1 VANLV
6 SLNFIDKTKGEKK
19 MTLYAD
25 SNFPVPKDLEAIHAN
40 QLNQLAK
47 PGSWGTGAQRLA
59 IAAEARQAG
68 IDAGMLEEPADKGT
82 APDITLPE
90 VVCKVVH
97 KLAVSPKDFLEDSY
111 LEAKNGGLSNEEYIE
126 IVGIV
131 ARTTNMDVFARGIG
145 VSLQPLPAACAGEP
159 SRIRPQAAIQEK
171 AWVPTVPNSP
181 DGGSDADTIYGGMH
195 YTYIVRGLSLVPD
208 ELRMHVEL
216 EETQYLPLNKIMNPE
231 YSHHEG
237 FSRAPTEIVAA
248 RVSALNECF
257 F

>member
-1 VANLV
+1 
-6 SLNFIDKTKGEKK
+6 

-25 SNFPVPKDLEAIHAN
+25 SDFPISEELDAIHAK
-40 QLNQLAK
+40 QLDQLAE
-47 PGSWGTGAQRLA
+47 PGSWGSGAQRLA

-68 IDAGMLEEPADKGT
+68 IDAGLLEEPADKGA
-82 APDITLPE
+82 APDLTLPD
-90 VVCKVVH
+90 VARKVVQ

-111 LEAKNGGLSNEEYIE
+111 QEAKASGLSDEEYTE

-131 ARTTNMDVFARGIG
+131 ARITDMDVFARGIG
-145 VSLQPLPAACAGEP
+145 VPLRPLPAARPGEP
-159 SRIRPQAAIQEK
+159 SRIRPQAATQEL
-171 AWVPTVPNSP
+171 AWVPTVPNAP
-181 DGGSDADTIYGGMH
+181 DGGPDADAIYGGKH

-208 ELRMHVEL
+208 ELNMHVEL
-216 EETQYLPLNKIMNPE
+216 EETQYLPLSNIMNPE

-237 FSRAPTEIVAA
+237 FTRTQTEIVAA